1 MQESKLGIGRPG
13 AAGVKLRHL
22 LKGGDRPVMNTPIKR
37 VYEQS
42 DRDDGARVLVDRIW
56 PRGLTKEKA
65 HVDLWLKEIAPSNEL
80 RKWFNHDPNRWA
92 EFKTRYNAELKKN
105 PQQVALLK
113 KKIAEGKVTLVYS
126 AKDEQHNQAR
136 ALQQFL
142 KR

>member
-1 MQESKLGIGRPG
+1 
-13 AAGVKLRHL
+13 
-22 LKGGDRPVMNTPIKR
+22 VMNTPIKR

-42 DRDDGARVLVDRIW
+42 DKDDGARVLVDRIW

-142 KR
+142 ER

>member
-42 DRDDGARVLVDRIW
+42 DKDDGARVLVDRIW